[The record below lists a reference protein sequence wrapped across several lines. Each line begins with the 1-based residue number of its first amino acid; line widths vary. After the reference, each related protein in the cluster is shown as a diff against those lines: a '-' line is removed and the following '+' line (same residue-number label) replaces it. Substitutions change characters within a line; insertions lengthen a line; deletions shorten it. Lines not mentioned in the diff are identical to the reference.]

1 MNTSQIQSHDQSFLI
16 IGYGGMEQGDQ
27 GTRYLVTHIIQQL
40 KLQKVKAVA
49 VEMLTP
55 RLAPLLM
62 KAKTVIFIS
71 SYCLYENMIP
81 ELSIKHFLPHQLV
94 TRSPIVHD
102 NPPQTLLAFTQN
114 IYGRIPEAYWL
125 LIPTFPTR
133 FYNRFS
139 FKSQPPTEELLKR
152 LISESKLD
160 QFLTQLMGQ
169 PYAVF

>member
-1 MNTSQIQSHDQSFLI
+1 MNTSHIKSHDQSFLI
-16 IGYGGMEQGDQ
+16 IGYGTLEEGGKER
-27 GTRYLVTHIIQQL
+27 RYLLTHIVQKLKWQQ
-40 KLQKVKAVA
+40 VKAVA
-49 VEMLTP
+49 VEILTP
-55 RLAPLLM
+55 RLAPLLI

-81 ELSIKHFLPHQLV
+81 ELSIKHFLPNQLL
-94 TRSPIVHD
+94 TRSRMIYD
-102 NPPQTLLAFTQN
+102 NPPQTLLSFTQN
-114 IYGRIPEAYWL
+114 IYGSIPDAYWL
-125 LIPTFPTR
+125 LMPTFPTR